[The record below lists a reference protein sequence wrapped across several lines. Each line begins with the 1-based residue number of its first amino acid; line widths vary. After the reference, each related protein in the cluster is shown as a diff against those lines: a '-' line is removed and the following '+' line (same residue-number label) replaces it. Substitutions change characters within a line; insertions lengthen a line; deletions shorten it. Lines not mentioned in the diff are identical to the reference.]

1 MPIHEFEDLNTC
13 TRKVERLSTCIEI
26 ANVINSELSIG
37 RLLTH
42 VMETARNAFSA
53 DSASL
58 LLKDEKTG
66 DLVFQVALGEVGDEI
81 KEIFRLKKGQGIAG
95 TVAET
100 QEPLNLRDVYQHPN
114 FSPDYDRKTGY
125 RTRSMICVPLMI
137 RGRVLGVIQVINK
150 KKSPHYFLDEELEML
165 ETIGSSA
172 AVAIETARMHQV
184 IIRKETLE
192 RDLKLAREVQQ
203 SFLPIALPQIEGYH
217 FAVLNQPALEIGGD
231 FYHFSRLPGNRLGI
245 ALGDVSG
252 KGISASLFMA
262 RLISDLQY
270 NTLLFDD
277 PARLLQEINTLLC
290 RRNSRGMF
298 VTLVYLVLDISQ
310 RTLFF
315 ANAGHPRPIYSDRG
329 SALFL
334 GKESVKG
341 PPLGV
346 LPHIYFTREK
356 IELESGCVVT
366 LFTDGVTEARNE
378 QGELFGMDRLINEI
392 LKVPDSPDRLIRNI
406 SSAVERHAPGTS
418 GKDDLTLVSMKVD

>member
-1 MPIHEFEDLNTC
+1 MLIQQFEDLNAC
-13 TRKVERLSTCIEI
+13 TKKVERLSTCIEI

-42 VMETARNAFSA
+42 VMETAKNAFSA

-81 KEIFRLKKGQGIAG
+81 REIYRLKKGQGIAG
-95 TVAET
+95 YVAET
-100 QEPLNLRDVYQHPN
+100 EQSLNLRDVYQHPH
-114 FSPDYDRKTGY
+114 FSPEYDKKTGY
-125 RTRSMICVPLMI
+125 HTRTMICVPLKI
-137 RGRVLGVIQVINK
+137 RGKVLGVIQVINK
-150 KKSPHYFLDEELEML
+150 LKPPHYFTDEELEML

-172 AVAIETARMHQV
+172 AVALETAQMHQF
-184 IIRKETLE
+184 IIQKETLE
-192 RDLKLAREVQQ
+192 RDLRLAREVQQ
-203 SFLPIALPQIEGYH
+203 SFLPAAPPQIDGYH

-290 RRNSRGMF
+290 RRNRRGMF
-298 VTLVYLVLDISQ
+298 VTLVYMVLDIPGKKI
-310 RTLFF
+310 FF
-315 ANAGHPRPIYSDRG
+315 ANAGHPSPIYSDRG

-334 GKESVKG
+334 GKEKAKG
-341 PPLGV
+341 PPLGI
-346 LPHIYFTREK
+346 LPHTYFTRERVD
-356 IELESGCVVT
+356 LEPGAVVT
-366 LFTDGVTEARNE
+366 LFTDGVTEARNDR
-378 QGELFGMDRLINEI
+378 GELFGMDRLINEI
-392 LKVPDSPDRLIRNI
+392 LRVPDSPDRLIQNI
-406 SSAVERHAPGTS
+406 TSAVERYAPGAT